1 MIDLSG
7 KTALVTGAS
16 GFIGAAVARRLADS
30 GAIVHGVSRSQRTG
44 GACGRWWRTD
54 LTDVVQVR
62 RLLDAVVPDFVFH
75 FSSTVSGG
83 RDLDLVLPTL
93 QANLVTSV
101 NLLTATAGNAR
112 VRILFAGSQEEP
124 QPDGTW
130 PVPCSPYAAAKLA
143 AGAYARMF
151 HAVFGSS
158 AVWLRLFMVY
168 GPAQSDTRKLV
179 PYVTQS
185 LLRGEAPS
193 LSSGTRRADW
203 IFIDDVADAFLAA
216 VVASGVEGR
225 TIDIGSG
232 KLLSV
237 RAVVELLARIIGTD
251 VSPRFGALPDRPLEV
266 EPVADVAVAAAC
278 LGWQART
285 SLADGLRQTVEWY
298 RGQGAALIFI
308 TLWFTFS
315 FGEIL

>member
-1 MIDLSG
+1 MSGLSG

-16 GFIGAAVARRLADS
+16 GFIGAAVARRLGDA

-44 GACGRWWRTD
+44 GDCARWWRTD
-54 LTDVVQVR
+54 LTEFAQVR
-62 RLLDAVVPDFVFH
+62 RLLEAVVPDFVFH
-75 FSSTVSGG
+75 FSSMVAGA
-83 RDLDLVLPTL
+83 RDLDLVLPML

-101 NLLTATAGNAR
+101 NLLTAIAENHR
-112 VRILFAGSQEEP
+112 VRILFAGSQEEA

-143 AGAYARMF
+143 AGTYARMF
-151 HAVFGSS
+151 HALFGSP

-185 LLRGEAPS
+185 LLRGEAPA
-193 LSSGTRRADW
+193 LSSGARRVDW

-216 VVASGVEGR
+216 AVASGVEGR

-232 KLLSV
+232 KLVPV
-237 RAVVELLARIIGTD
+237 RAVVEHLAQIIGTE
-251 VSPRFGALPDRPLEV
+251 VSPRFGALPERPLEV
-266 EPVADVAVAAAC
+266 EPVADLAAAAAY
-278 LGWQART
+278 LGWKART
-285 SLADGLRQTVEWY
+285 SLADGLWQTVEWY
-298 RGQGAALIFI
+298 RRQRAASEEVL
-308 TLWFTFS
+308 
-315 FGEIL
+315 